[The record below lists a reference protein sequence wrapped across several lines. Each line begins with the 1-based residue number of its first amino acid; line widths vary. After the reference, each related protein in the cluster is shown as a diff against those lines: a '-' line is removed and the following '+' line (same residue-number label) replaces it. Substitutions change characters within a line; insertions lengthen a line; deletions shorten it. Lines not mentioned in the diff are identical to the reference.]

1 MKLREIAHSRSGD
14 KGNDSTISVIA
25 YKQEN
30 YPILEKYIT
39 AERVK
44 EFFSEIVKGEVIR
57 YTLPGLVAL
66 NFVLHDSLSGGVS
79 RSLAL
84 DVHGKAL
91 SSALLEMEIPD
102 TEADS

>member
-1 MKLREIAHSRSGD
+1 MKLRKIAHSRSGD

-25 YKQEN
+25 YQPEN
-30 YPILEKYIT
+30 YPILEKYVT
-39 AERVK
+39 VEHVK
-44 EFFSEIVKGEVIR
+44 EFFSDIVKGEVIR
-57 YTLPGLVAL
+57 YTLPNLGAL

-91 SSALLEMEIPD
+91 SCAMLEIEIPD
-102 TEADS
+102 KF